1 MKQRLISS
9 GVGIVIVLLVF
20 LCHNT
25 LVLPVILA
33 VVNCIILFELSRVV
47 GGQKYGLAMTGVM
60 LYGAAMPILE
70 FFRCKHSAAALIA
83 ASVSKGAEIIS
94 HVQSGL
100 LTICL
105 LMLFVQFLVY
115 HGKFR
120 VEQLAFMGGAM
131 FLIPWSLDKL
141 IELNFYGTGEHG
153 LFYLILALCGA
164 WIADS
169 GAYFCG
175 VALGKH
181 KLCPNISPKKTV
193 EGFVGGIISN
203 AVIFWLV
210 FLVYARI
217 RGVDFTAV
225 NGILAAVLG
234 IVCAPISVVGDL
246 TFSVIKR
253 EKGIKDY
260 GKIMPGHGGLTDRFD
275 SVLFVV
281 PMFYVFVHLFTI
293 L

>member
-1 MKQRLISS
+1 MKTRLISS
-9 GVGIVIVLLVF
+9 GVGVVIVVF
-20 LCHNT
+20 MFFMHNT
-25 LVLPVILA
+25 IVLPLLLSA
-33 VVNCIILFELSRVV
+33 VTCIILFELARVV
-47 GGQKYGLAMTGVM
+47 GGQRFGLAMTGIM

-70 FFRCKHSAAALIA
+70 YVRCRSAMTAMNNG
-83 ASVSKGAEIIS
+83 ASSRVAEVMT
-94 HVQSGL
+94 HVESGL
-100 LTICL
+100 LTVCL
-105 LMLFVQFLVY
+105 LMLFVQFLMH

-120 VEQLAFMGGAM
+120 LEQLAFMGGAM
-131 FLIPWSLDKL
+131 VLIPWSLNKL
-141 IELNFYGTGEHG
+141 IALNYYNDGKHG

-175 VALGKH
+175 VALGKR

-193 EGFVGGIISN
+193 EGFIGGIISN

-210 FLVYARI
+210 FLVYAKI
-217 RGVDFTAV
+217 RGVEFTFV
-225 NGILAAVLG
+225 DGILAAVLG

>member
-1 MKQRLISS
+1 MKTRLISS
-9 GVGIVIVLLVF
+9 GVGVAIVFFVF
-20 LCHNT
+20 FMHNT
-25 LVLPVILA
+25 LVLPLVLSA
-33 VVNCIILFELSRVV
+33 VTCIILFELARVV
-47 GGQKYGLAMTGVM
+47 SGQRFGLAMTGMM
-60 LYGAAMPILE
+60 LYGAAMPFLE
-70 FFRCKHSAAALIA
+70 YVRCRSAMMTALTVGSSRVAGIM
-83 ASVSKGAEIIS
+83 S

-100 LTICL
+100 LTVCL
-105 LMLFVQFLVY
+105 LMLFVQFLIH

-131 FLIPWSLDKL
+131 VLIPWSLCKL
-141 IELNFYGTGEHG
+141 IALNYYGDGKHG

-175 VALGKH
+175 VALGKR
-181 KLCPNISPKKTV
+181 KLCPSISPKKTV

-203 AVIFWLV
+203 AVIFCLV
-210 FLVYARI
+210 FLVYAKI
-217 RGVDFTAV
+217 RGVDFSFV
-225 NGILAAVLG
+225 DGILAAVLG

>member
-1 MKQRLISS
+1 MKTRLISS
-9 GVGIVIVLLVF
+9 AVGVAIALVVF
-20 LCHNT
+20 WLHNT
-25 LVLPVILA
+25 LVLPLVLAAVIA
-33 VVNCIILFELSRVV
+33 IILFELTRAVD
-47 GGQKYGLAMTGVM
+47 GQKYRLAMCGVM
-60 LYGAAMPILE
+60 LYGIAMPFLE
-70 FFRCKHSAAALIA
+70 YAACVVSPDVPWNSMAMRDLIA
-83 ASVSKGAEIIS
+83 
-94 HVQSGL
+94 HLQSGL

-105 LMLFVQFLVY
+105 LMLFIEFLVH

-131 FLIPWSLDKL
+131 YLVPWSILKL
-141 IELNFYGTGEHG
+141 IDLNYYGDGKHG

-175 VALGKH
+175 VALGKR

-193 EGFVGGIISN
+193 EGFIGGIISN
-203 AVIFWLV
+203 AVIFLGIFW
-210 FLVYARI
+210 VYAAL
-217 RGVDFTAV
+217 RGEHFSVAE
-225 NGILAAVLG
+225 GLLASILG
-234 IVCAPISVVGDL
+234 IICAPISVVGDL

-281 PMFYVFVHLFTI
+281 PMFYAFVQIFTI

>member
-1 MKQRLISS
+1 MKTRLISS
-9 GVGIVIVLLVF
+9 AVGVAIALLVF
-20 LCHNT
+20 WLHNT
-25 LVLPVILA
+25 LLLPLILSAVI
-33 VVNCIILFELSRVV
+33 CIILFELTRAI
-47 GGQKYGLAMTGVM
+47 GGQKFGLAMTGVM
-60 LYGAAMPILE
+60 LYGAASPVLE
-70 FFRCKHSAAALIA
+70 YLLCTVSREVQVFHTTAYELI
-83 ASVSKGAEIIS
+83 G

-100 LTICL
+100 LTICA
-105 LMLFVQFLVY
+105 LMLFIQFLVH

-131 FLIPWSLDKL
+131 FFVPWSITKL
-141 IELNFYGTGEHG
+141 IDLNYYGDGKNG

-175 VALGKH
+175 VAFGKR

-193 EGFVGGIISN
+193 EGFIGGIISN
-203 AVIFWLV
+203 AVIFLAIFWC
-210 FLVYARI
+210 YAVI
-217 RGVDFTAV
+217 RGMHFSPLD
-225 NGILAAVLG
+225 GLLAAILG

-246 TFSVIKR
+246 VFSVIKR